1 MLIKEEI
8 IKLSKGHNLT
18 FDEAKSVMELIL
30 TDRVTPVQ
38 TAAYLTALH
47 IKGETIEEIT
57 GSAMCLRE
65 HAEKLDYHSESL
77 EIVGTGGDA
86 SHTFNISTTA
96 AIVAAAAGCKVAK
109 HGNRAASSKSGSAD
123 VLEELGVNINH
134 SAEESIRLLDELGFC
149 FLYAQKYHCAM
160 KYVSPVRK
168 ELGIRTIFNVLGP
181 LTNPACAERQIL
193 GVYDE
198 ELVKPMAQVLI
209 NMGVKRGMSVHGLDG
224 TDEISACAP
233 TNICEFRD
241 GRIES
246 YTIRPED
253 FGYVPCEA
261 NELRGGTPQENARLI
276 RDILSGKEKGAKR
289 NAVCLNAGAAIYID
303 DKAANYAEGV
313 AMAEQLIESGKAR
326 ERLEA
331 LIEKSQEIT
340 VSDPQEM
347 RH

>member
-1 MLIKEEI
+1 MIKEEI
-8 IKLSKGHNLT
+8 IKLSEGHNLT

-30 TDRVTPVQ
+30 TDQVTPVQ

-65 HAEKLDYHSESL
+65 HAEKLDYHSDSL

-96 AIVAAAAGCKVAK
+96 ALIAAAAGCKVAK
-109 HGNRAASSKSGSAD
+109 HGNRASTSKSGSAD

-149 FLYAQKYHCAM
+149 FLYAQKYHCSM

-198 ELVKPMAQVLI
+198 ELLKPMAQVLI
-209 NMGVKRGMSVHGLDG
+209 NMGVKKGMCAHGLDG

-233 TNICEFRD
+233 TKICEFTD

-246 YTIRPED
+246 YTIQPED
-253 FGYVPCEA
+253 YGYIPCEA
-261 NELRGGTPQENARLI
+261 NELRGGTPEENARII

-289 NAVCLNAGAAIYID
+289 NAVCMNAGAAIYID
-303 DKAANYAEGV
+303 DKASSIAEGV
-313 AMAEQLIESGKAR
+313 KFAEQLIDSGKAR
-326 ERLEA
+326 ERLDA
-331 LIEKSQEIT
+331 IIEKSQKIHVT
-340 VSDPQEM
+340 DPQDM
-347 RH
+347 R